1 MKSVQLLHDFTRVDG
16 EADPGAFVSYVDAV
30 SSIASARE
38 YKRLTFLLL
47 EAKEGDRI
55 LDVGCGTGEDA
66 RAVAQVVG
74 ARGRVVGIDLSQTM
88 VAEARDRLEG
98 VELPIEFHVG
108 DAYELAFLDGS
119 FDACR
124 ADRVFQHLSEPR
136 RALAEMIRVTRPGGR
151 IAVSDPDWGTMA
163 VNGHDRAL
171 TRRILGFA
179 CDSAPDGWMGRQ
191 LPGLFR
197 EAGLQDVRVHSFLI
211 TLEEYASAREIF
223 GIERIAHGAAQAGAI
238 SAQEAEGWLRSL
250 QEDDAGGRFLC
261 ALGGF
266 IASGIKP

>member
-1 MKSVQLLHDFTRVDG
+1 MKPLQLLHDFTRVDG
-16 EADPGAFVSYVDAV
+16 EADPDAFVNYVDAV
-30 SSIASARE
+30 SSVASAQE
-38 YKRLTFLLL
+38 YKRLTFQLLDV
-47 EAKEGDRI
+47 KEGDRV

-66 RAVAQVVG
+66 RILARVVG
-74 ARGRVVGIDLSQTM
+74 PRGRVVGVDSSRTMIDEACHRLED
-88 VAEARDRLEG
+88 AEAP
-98 VELPIEFHVG
+98 VEFRVG
-108 DAYELAFLDGS
+108 DAYGLGFADGS

-136 RALAEMIRVTRPGGR
+136 RALAEMIRVTRPGGH

-163 VNGHDRAL
+163 INGCDREL

-197 EAGLQDVRVHSFLI
+197 EAGILEVRVHSFLI
-211 TLEEYASAREIF
+211 TFEEYALARDLF
-223 GIERIAHGAAQAGAI
+223 GIERIAQGAAQT
-238 SAQEAEGWLRSL
+238 SVVSVREAEEWLQSL
-250 QEDDAGGRFLC
+250 REDDAAGRFLC

-266 IASGIKP
+266 TASGIRP